1 MAEIRYGRMKLAD
14 MAPAEYNPRKDLQPG
29 DHEWEKIENSLE
41 TFGMVEPIVFN
52 ERSGRIVGGHQRAKI
67 LAHNGEEEVDV
78 SIVDLSDE
86 DEKILCAKLNRVQGY
101 WDTTKLAE
109 LLTEIK
115 EATGSIE
122 ATGFDEW
129 EMESLT
135 KEYDHIDDLME
146 DDFTDAGSHEQ
157 TTFAITFTF
166 PIDSKE
172 SIDGF
177 IAENGKE
184 ALRDIITTQITG
196 RRIMLIQKKLIK
208 EMDRAA
214 YNPRVELRPGDDEY
228 EALKDSISEF
238 GLVVP
243 IIWNQR
249 TNRVVGGH
257 QRLTVEEN
265 LGHTEVM
272 VSVVDMDEMQEKQLN
287 VALNKAQGAWDDGK
301 LAELMNGLGERA
313 TETGFTLPEIEALT
327 TRIEDALDE
336 DFLDGEL
343 GKIEE
348 TFNVTLDFPIELKDE
363 VTGYIREHG
372 KDELVELMIEAA
384 RKEE

>member
-129 EMESLT
+129 EMSNRPTLKTFRHTSRNLPAAALSCRTKTWRTMRGRSPSCRNAWSLGSLT
-135 KEYDHIDDLME
+135 WRRVPSSAERRASGKMRSLKPGE
-146 DDFTDAGSHEQ
+146 AG
-157 TTFAITFTF
+157 
-166 PIDSKE
+166 
-172 SIDGF
+172 
-177 IAENGKE
+177 
-184 ALRDIITTQITG
+184 
-196 RRIMLIQKKLIK
+196 
-208 EMDRAA
+208 
-214 YNPRVELRPGDDEY
+214 
-228 EALKDSISEF
+228 
-238 GLVVP
+238 
-243 IIWNQR
+243 R
-249 TNRVVGGH
+249 T
-257 QRLTVEEN
+257 
-265 LGHTEVM
+265 
-272 VSVVDMDEMQEKQLN
+272 
-287 VALNKAQGAWDDGK
+287 
-301 LAELMNGLGERA
+301 
-313 TETGFTLPEIEALT
+313 
-327 TRIEDALDE
+327 
-336 DFLDGEL
+336 
-343 GKIEE
+343 
-348 TFNVTLDFPIELKDE
+348 
-363 VTGYIREHG
+363 
-372 KDELVELMIEAA
+372 
-384 RKEE
+384 

>member
-135 KEYDHIDDLME
+135 KEYDHMME

-166 PIDSKE
+166 PMEAKE
-172 SIDGF
+172 SIDDF
-177 IAENGKE
+177 ILEEGKE
-184 ALRDIITTQITG
+184 ALKDII
-196 RRIMLIQKKLIK
+196 IK
-208 EMDRAA
+208 
-214 YNPRVELRPGDDEY
+214 
-228 EALKDSISEF
+228 
-238 GLVVP
+238 
-243 IIWNQR
+243 
-249 TNRVVGGH
+249 
-257 QRLTVEEN
+257 
-265 LGHTEVM
+265 
-272 VSVVDMDEMQEKQLN
+272 
-287 VALNKAQGAWDDGK
+287 
-301 LAELMNGLGERA
+301 
-313 TETGFTLPEIEALT
+313 
-327 TRIEDALDE
+327 
-336 DFLDGEL
+336 
-343 GKIEE
+343 
-348 TFNVTLDFPIELKDE
+348 
-363 VTGYIREHG
+363 YIRGGE
-372 KDELVELMIEAA
+372 K
-384 RKEE
+384 

>member
-1 MAEIRYGRMKLAD
+1 

-135 KEYDHIDDLME
+135 KEYGPHRRPD
-146 DDFTDAGSHEQ
+146 
-157 TTFAITFTF
+157 
-166 PIDSKE
+166 
-172 SIDGF
+172 
-177 IAENGKE
+177 
-184 ALRDIITTQITG
+184 G
-196 RRIMLIQKKLIK
+196 RRFLRTQ
-208 EMDRAA
+208 AA
-214 YNPRVELRPGDDEY
+214 
-228 EALKDSISEF
+228 
-238 GLVVP
+238 
-243 IIWNQR
+243 
-249 TNRVVGGH
+249 TNRQPLRSPSRSRWTVKNP
-257 QRLTVEEN
+257 LTASSRK
-265 LGHTEVM
+265 T
-272 VSVVDMDEMQEKQLN
+272 
-287 VALNKAQGAWDDGK
+287 GK
-301 LAELMNGLGERA
+301 R
-313 TETGFTLPEIEALT
+313 P
-327 TRIEDALDE
+327 
-336 DFLDGEL
+336 
-343 GKIEE
+343 
-348 TFNVTLDFPIELKDE
+348 
-363 VTGYIREHG
+363 
-372 KDELVELMIEAA
+372 
-384 RKEE
+384 

>member
-67 LAHNGEEEVDV
+67 LAHIGEEEADV

-166 PIDSKE
+166 PMDSKE

-196 RRIMLIQKKLIK
+196 
-208 EMDRAA
+208 
-214 YNPRVELRPGDDEY
+214 
-228 EALKDSISEF
+228 SE
-238 GLVVP
+238 
-243 IIWNQR
+243 
-249 TNRVVGGH
+249 
-257 QRLTVEEN
+257 E
-265 LGHTEVM
+265 
-272 VSVVDMDEMQEKQLN
+272 
-287 VALNKAQGAWDDGK
+287 
-301 LAELMNGLGERA
+301 
-313 TETGFTLPEIEALT
+313 
-327 TRIEDALDE
+327 
-336 DFLDGEL
+336 
-343 GKIEE
+343 
-348 TFNVTLDFPIELKDE
+348 
-363 VTGYIREHG
+363 
-372 KDELVELMIEAA
+372 
-384 RKEE
+384 

>member
-157 TTFAITFTF
+157 TTFAITFTV
-166 PIDSKE
+166 PMDSKE
-172 SIDGF
+172 SIDSF

-196 RRIMLIQKKLIK
+196 
-208 EMDRAA
+208 
-214 YNPRVELRPGDDEY
+214 
-228 EALKDSISEF
+228 SE
-238 GLVVP
+238 
-243 IIWNQR
+243 
-249 TNRVVGGH
+249 
-257 QRLTVEEN
+257 E
-265 LGHTEVM
+265 
-272 VSVVDMDEMQEKQLN
+272 
-287 VALNKAQGAWDDGK
+287 
-301 LAELMNGLGERA
+301 
-313 TETGFTLPEIEALT
+313 
-327 TRIEDALDE
+327 
-336 DFLDGEL
+336 
-343 GKIEE
+343 
-348 TFNVTLDFPIELKDE
+348 
-363 VTGYIREHG
+363 
-372 KDELVELMIEAA
+372 
-384 RKEE
+384 